1 MVIRTPQ
8 LLLFLVI
15 TPVTTTTTSTTTTN
29 NHHDDRSGKGLYQD
43 DLNSGRCE
51 VCLCREG
58 DRDYQRAP
66 GNGEAWSRFNHGNK
80 KKPFLPPK
88 SAFIYFLIFMEIF
101 GRLQYR
107 LCLLIL
113 GFYRVSIYI
122 NVSLGDVFV
131 VCVFWKV
138 LTSLKSIYPSSS
150 TSIRR
155 VMPCLSRCFSVPK
168 FVSQRIQPRW
178 FRVQLLQNPAFNYAY
193 KSLGRKFP
201 KQRSGIGE
209 RFFVNR

>member
-1 MVIRTPQ
+1 MKELSLHCTMRLAGLSLQGRRLRLSTGSRRWRSLVKITHMENQRSN
-8 LLLFLVI
+8 LFCHKIGVYLFFF
-15 TPVTTTTTSTTTTN
+15 
-29 NHHDDRSGKGLYQD
+29 D
-43 DLNSGRCE
+43 
-51 VCLCREG
+51 
-58 DRDYQRAP
+58 
-66 GNGEAWSRFNHGNK
+66 
-80 KKPFLPPK
+80 
-88 SAFIYFLIFMEIF
+88 IYSIF

-107 LCLLIL
+107 LYLLIL

-131 VCVFWKV
+131 VYIFWKV

-155 VMPCLSRCFSVPK
+155 VMPCFSVPK

-193 KSLGRKFP
+193 KSLGRTFP

-209 RFFVNR
+209 RFFCESLIPKTVCFFRRKKGI

>member
-1 MVIRTPQ
+1 MTVVGRGCTKMILTRVVARFVSAGKEIETINGLPAMEKLGQ
-8 LLLFLVI
+8 D
-15 TPVTTTTTSTTTTN
+15 STMET
-29 NHHDDRSGKGLYQD
+29 
-43 DLNSGRCE
+43 
-51 VCLCREG
+51 
-58 DRDYQRAP
+58 
-66 GNGEAWSRFNHGNK
+66 K